1 MNEIEYK
8 YNEIKE
14 WLFAYK
20 RATNCKGV
28 VLGLSG
34 GKDST
39 VVAMLSKIVFGD
51 NVLAILMP
59 NGEQKDISDSLD
71 IAKRIGVDYRIV
83 NIETVY
89 NSLIHIIENKIVETA
104 RGRDW
109 AENCKPITAKAKTNM
124 PPRIRMTTLYA
135 IAQTY
140 GYRVVGTGNYSEGYV
155 GWCTKFGDTACDFNP
170 LAGFTCTEVKQIGRL
185 AAAELGINRDGFV
198 ESYIDKTPSDGLTGK
213 TDEDNLG
220 FTYDLLDRYIRYGM
234 NGFETD
240 EIKDH
245 QEELQKIID
254 MHKSSEHKRRMPYT
268 VKDKFLEGIDDLR

>member
-1 MNEIEYK
+1 MNKIEDR

-14 WLFAYK
+14 WLIAYK
-20 RATNCKGV
+20 NATSCKGV

-71 IAKRIGVDYRIV
+71 IAKRIGVEYRVV

-89 NSLIHIIENKIVETA
+89 NSLINVIENKIVETA

-109 AENCKPITAKAKTNM
+109 AENCKPITAKAKTNI

-140 GYRVVGTGNYSEGYV
+140 GYRVIGTGNKSESYI
-155 GWCTKFGDTACDFNP
+155 GWCTKFGDTACDLNP
-170 LAGFTCTEVKQIGRL
+170 LANFTCTEVKQIGKL
-185 AAAELGINRDGFV
+185 AAAELGIDKDGFI
-198 ESYIDKTPSDGLTGK
+198 ESYIDKAPSDGLTGK

-220 FTYDLLDRYIRYGM
+220 FTYNLLDRYIHYGM
-234 NGFETD
+234 NGFD
-240 EIKDH
+240 MGEIEAH

-254 MHKSSEHKRRMPYT
+254 MHESSEHKRRMPYT
-268 VKDKFLEGIDDLR
+268 IKDEFEV

>member
-1 MNEIEYK
+1 MDKIEDR
-8 YNEIKE
+8 YNKIKE

-71 IAKRIGVDYRIV
+71 VAKRIGIEYRIV

-89 NSLIHIIENKIVETA
+89 NSLINVIENKIVETA
-104 RGRDW
+104 RGKDW
-109 AENCKPITAKAKTNM
+109 AENCKPITAKAKTNI

-170 LAGFTCTEVKQIGRL
+170 LAGFTCTEVKQIGKL
-185 AAAELGINRDGFV
+185 AAAELGIDKDGFI
-198 ESYIDKTPSDGLTGK
+198 ESYIYKAPSDGLTGK

-220 FTYDLLDRYIRYGM
+220 FTYDLLDCYIHYGM

-240 EIKDH
+240 EIEDH

-254 MHKSSEHKRRMPYT
+254 MHKASEHKRRMPYT
-268 VKDKFLEGIDDLR
+268 IRDKFEV